1 MTLHRSRT
9 TTLLAAAAL
18 AAALSACSGGSS
30 AGTSPSAVAPT
41 TSSPAATSSAAPTP
55 SETTPEPEPTTSSP
69 AAEGQLVEITVA
81 KNKVTGP
88 EGRVKVKLGEKVTL
102 RVTSDVADEIH
113 LHGYDKHADVEKG
126 GTADLTFTANV
137 PGVFEVELESRALQL
152 VQLQVQ

>member
-9 TTLLAAAAL
+9 TALLAAAAL

-30 AGTSPSAVAPT
+30 AGTPSAAAPTSSSAPATSSAAPSPTETTEQPSPT
-41 TSSPAATSSAAPTP
+41 TSSPAAQ
-55 SETTPEPEPTTSSP
+55 
-69 AAEGQLVEITVA
+69 GKLVEITVA

-88 EGRVKVKLGEKVTL
+88 KGRVKVKLGDKVTL

-137 PGVFEVELESRALQL
+137 AGVFEVELESRALQL